1 MSNFPIRGKSLA
13 LLLFVR
19 DNISLWSGRKLF
31 NEPVE
36 NNKLGIWSTPASIAW
51 VVCVLRTDRSTRRL
65 AVVERVPM
73 TQEAYN
79 KRMEEV
85 EELENVVMPKIA
97 EDIALARAEGD
108 LKENAEYHAQREK
121 QGMVQAKI
129 NEIKGRLSRAQI
141 VDPSQINTDEI
152 AFGAK
157 VTVVDTDIDDEEI
170 ITLVGD
176 GDEDYDSGKYLIT
189 SPIGRGL
196 LGKKVGDI
204 ADIDVPKG
212 KLQFKVMKIEY
223 PEIG

>member
-1 MSNFPIRGKSLA
+1 
-13 LLLFVR
+13 
-19 DNISLWSGRKLF
+19 
-31 NEPVE
+31 
-36 NNKLGIWSTPASIAW
+36 
-51 VVCVLRTDRSTRRL
+51 
-65 AVVERVPM
+65 
-73 TQEAYN
+73 
-79 KRMEEV
+79 MEEV

-141 VDPSQINTDEI
+141 VDPSQINTEEI
-152 AFGAK
+152 AFGAQ

-196 LGKKVGDI
+196 LGKKVGDV

-212 KLQFKVMKIEY
+212 KLQFKVVKIEY
-223 PEIG
+223 PELG